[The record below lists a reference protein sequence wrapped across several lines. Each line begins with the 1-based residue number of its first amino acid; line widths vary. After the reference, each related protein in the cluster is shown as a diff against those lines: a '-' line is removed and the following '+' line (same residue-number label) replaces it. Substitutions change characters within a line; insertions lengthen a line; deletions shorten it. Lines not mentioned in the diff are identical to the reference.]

1 MSPRRRLRLDLLMV
15 ENGFAVTVE
24 EAQALVMAGDVSL
37 PGSQGRPTP
46 GQQVRH
52 DQEIAIRPR
61 RPYVS
66 RGGEKLAYALD
77 RFGIDPAGITVLDVG
92 ASTGGFTDCLLQRG
106 ARRIYAVDVGHGQ
119 LHSRLVADDRVVS
132 MEGVNARDPFELPVE
147 LTDEVDLIVADVS
160 FISLRVVL
168 PQAFL
173 HLPPRGQ
180 LPGAQSPQGQPPQGQ
195 SPDGRFRRGRA
206 IVLFKPQFEARRDEV
221 PRGGVIRD
229 PALRARL
236 IGRFVAWLTANG
248 TRIRG
253 LVRSP
258 ILGDAGNAEFLFWLE
273 PPG

>member
-1 MSPRRRLRLDLLMV
+1 MV
-15 ENGFAVTVE
+15 EIGFAVTVE

-37 PGSQGRPTP
+37 PGRQGRPTP

-106 ARRIYAVDVGHGQ
+106 ARRVYAVDVGHGQ

-132 MEGVNARDPFELPVE
+132 MEGVNARDPFELPG
-147 LTDEVDLIVADVS
+147 EVDLVVADVS

-173 HLPPRGQ
+173 HLPPRGKS
-180 LPGAQSPQGQPPQGQ
+180 PGAQPPQGQ

-248 TRIRG
+248 IRIRG

-273 PPG
+273 PPGRS